1 MVVPSQRRCV
11 GAAHDGRGQEEG
23 LGTLEETGS
32 LFGKWIQVSFSH
44 SPQGYVVVRQVLY
57 WGGGGVITFTT
68 GLCGGKADSVLEGG

>member
-32 LFGKWIQVSFSH
+32 LFG
-44 SPQGYVVVRQVLY
+44 
-57 WGGGGVITFTT
+57 
-68 GLCGGKADSVLEGG
+68 